1 MYRLKLHSP
10 LHIGS
15 NHNYTAMQ
23 YLQYINDD
31 ELYIYPMDTVIQ
43 HLEDE
48 QQIWEFTKFLEKN
61 PHQNSREA
69 NTIDLQQMLNKKMVS
84 DTLYDAVAS
93 KATVKFPLE
102 KREIAATLKT
112 MNRPYIP
119 GGTIKGM
126 IRTAL
131 VYAYAREHM
140 NAAQLESLLK
150 FDAHKRNNKTD
161 LFLWISSNF
170 NERPNIMADCFRF
183 VHIPDVALEGDLGVV
198 LEKITTQKAVSGNDN
213 AIEVILPG
221 AVTEPF
227 TIQLDTRGIA
237 AAKAGAIKDKHRTI
251 EFNSKLLAMLTEEK
265 MCQALADYFEAVA
278 DVDQLYWE
286 DSRSVHKNFGD
297 LHTKM
302 DEWRDE
308 NSRQQPMVRLGKS
321 TGYLWHTIG
330 ALFMD
335 TKHKQIAD
343 RNLDRF
349 LSDSRPKFR
358 PNSLDEY
365 PKSRKF
371 VEISKMDGFDLLGF
385 AQLEQ
390 VK

>member
-61 PHQNSREA
+61 PQQNSREA

-84 DTLYDAVAS
+84 DTLYDAIAT

-119 GGTIKGM
+119 GGTIKGL

-140 NAAQLESLLK
+140 NASQLESLLK
-150 FDAHKRNNKTD
+150 LDANRRKKTD

-170 NERPNIMADCFRF
+170 NEQPNIMADCFRF
-183 VHIPDVALEGDLGVV
+183 VHIPDVAIEGELGVV

-237 AAKAGAIKDKHRTI
+237 AAKAGAIKDKHRII
-251 EFNSKLLAMLTEEK
+251 EFNAKLLAMLTEEK

-286 DSRSVHKNFGD
+286 DSRSVHKNFED
-297 LHTKM
+297 LHAKI

-308 NSRQQPMVRLGKS
+308 NSRHQPMVRLGKS

-330 ALFMD
+330 ALFME
-335 TKHKQIAD
+335 TQLLTIAN
-343 RNLDRF
+343 RNMDRF
-349 LSDSRPKFR
+349 LYPRPKSK
-358 PNSLDEY
+358 PNSFDEY